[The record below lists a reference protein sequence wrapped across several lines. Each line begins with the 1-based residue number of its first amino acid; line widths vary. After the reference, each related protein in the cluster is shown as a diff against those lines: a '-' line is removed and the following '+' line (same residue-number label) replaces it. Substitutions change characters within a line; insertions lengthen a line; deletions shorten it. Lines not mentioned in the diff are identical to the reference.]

1 MPPRGA
7 SSPLAKGQDLPAKQV
22 CSPLG
27 TSLWGQV
34 TLTYGCWVVTCLV
47 LSPLAGR
54 VVGCSE
60 DNVVAVGM
68 VVVGMVGLG
77 LTVVGEKGWM
87 QGDAG
92 VEAGKSGTV
101 PPTPSS
107 CSADGHSPGK
117 QASEHSL
124 LSSAFTCAMPKSL
137 LLSHLRPRKAPVLGP
152 GRELRQLTPRLGAGA
167 CRCLLVV
174 GCGVS
179 VSFPIP
185 SPTSLKKKKKR

>member
-1 MPPRGA
+1 M
-7 SSPLAKGQDLPAKQV
+7 
-22 CSPLG
+22 
-27 TSLWGQV
+27 
-34 TLTYGCWVVTCLV
+34 
-47 LSPLAGR
+47 LSPTAGR

-60 DNVVAVGM
+60 DNLTGM
-68 VVVGMVGLG
+68 VVVGMGTVVVEMMAM
-77 LTVVGEKGWM
+77 VVGEEGGMQRAGVM
-87 QGDAG
+87 QGR
-92 VEAGKSGTV
+92 VELS

-167 CRCLLVV
+167 CRCLFS
-174 GCGVS
+174 GGVWDFWVFS
-179 VSFPIP
+179 
-185 SPTSLKKKKKR
+185 SPLPTLFQKK